1 MNRNVLR
8 RILARCVVALLL
20 APAALAVVL
29 GLGGLLG
36 ALGDDVA
43 AMACAR
49 VALALGVVLV
59 LAVVATSATTAL
71 VLLAPPPPRRGRR
84 RRGGRRRRERLAVD
98 RPAGT
103 A

>member
-8 RILARCVVALLL
+8 RVLVRCVVVLLL
-20 APAALAVVL
+20 APVTLAVVL

-36 ALGDDVA
+36 ALGDEVA
-43 AMACAR
+43 ATACAR
-49 VALALGVVLV
+49 VALGLGTILVVTI
-59 LAVVATSATTAL
+59 VATTATTAL
-71 VLLAPPPPRRGRR
+71 VLLAPPPRRGRR
-84 RRGGRRRRERLAVD
+84 RHRRPRRERVAVD

>member
-20 APAALAVVL
+20 APATLAVVL

-36 ALGDDVA
+36 ALGDEVA
-43 AMACAR
+43 ATACTR

-59 LAVVATSATTAL
+59 VTVVATSATTAL
-71 VLLAPPPPRRGRR
+71 VLLAPPPRRGRR
-84 RRGGRRRRERLAVD
+84 RRGGRRRRERLAGE
-98 RPAGT
+98 RAAG
-103 A
+103 AP